1 MFGIGRKHKE
11 AYKYN
16 PETNEYE
23 TLASIPSVFTYG
35 FLYGAAVIYD
45 NDIYLIADTHLYK
58 YDTELNT
65 YTLITDAL
73 PIDFSNYKAH
83 CIDDNIFMFTRTNCY
98 KFNLTSQEIVK
109 LNEESTPINVDNGSS
124 VLYGTSIY
132 LFGGTAN
139 MKKAY
144 KYDTI
149 TNTYSELEDIPYAF
163 YKGAISISDNTIY
176 LIGGYGSNL
185 SQAKF
190 VIPLQEFDN
199 NSLIIAQGAQTYKTQ
214 IYENKNIKGR
224 LLYGFDDV
232 AHNTTESGLDDT
244 LPTYYGTGTEW
255 VKFKN

>member
-1 MFGIGRKHKE
+1 MFGVGKDQDR

-23 TLASIPSVFTYG
+23 TLANIPSTFTYG
-35 FLYGAAVIYD
+35 FLYGAAVVYD
-45 NDIYLIADTHLYK
+45 NNIYLIADNYLYK
-58 YDTELNT
+58 YDIALNT
-65 YTLITDAL
+65 YILITDTL
-73 PIDFSNYKAH
+73 PTDFSHCKAH
-83 CIDDNIFMFTRTNCY
+83 CIGGNIFIFIGKDCY
-98 KFNLTSQEIVK
+98 RFNITSQEIVK
-109 LNEESTPINVDNGSS
+109 LNEESIPIDVENGSS

-132 LFGGTAN
+132 LFGGTKN

-149 TNTYSELEDIPYAF
+149 TNTYSELEDIPYSF
-163 YKGAISISDNTIY
+163 HTGAIGISDNTIY
-176 LIGGYGSNL
+176 LVGGYGSNL
-185 SQAKF
+185 SQSKF

-232 AHNTTESGLDDT
+232 VHNTTEGGIDST
-244 LPTYYGTGTEW
+244 LPTYYGDGTQW
-255 VKFKN
+255 IKFKN